1 MHRVNFIF
9 CFFEK
14 VFEAFVGFEHS
25 FDIYFSHNFH
35 DVIDGALHMRQREER
50 MRRGGGR
57 GGFWFMFAGL
67 VEERE

>member
-1 MHRVNFIF
+1 
-9 CFFEK
+9 
-14 VFEAFVGFEHS
+14 VGFEHS

-50 MRRGGGR
+50 TRRGGGR

-67 VEERE
+67 VEGLVNVGERVAIRHKGFG